1 MHSTL
6 RSRPGILGLIGVK
19 LLRGREFTQAECEN
33 KRARLAIIDEEMAKK
48 LFQHEV
54 RLANMFATPSLPGR
68 HA

>member
-1 MHSTL
+1 
-6 RSRPGILGLIGVK
+6 
-19 LLRGREFTQAECEN
+19 
-33 KRARLAIIDEEMAKK
+33 MAKK